1 VKKILL
7 MLALLPLLA
16 FDTGK
21 KYLDKIELYQKDS
34 YYKQKVYTEHDW
46 KSFIKLKDA
55 QAIVDPNNYDLHLL
69 SAAVFFATNKM
80 RESKHTKPLKF
91 SPQLRDA
98 ATVHTAQ
105 MIEKNF
111 FDHFNRQTPELKT
124 PEQRMGLF
132 GIGEIP
138 LAENVD
144 LTYIQAINNRTT
156 YIELA
161 EKIVQDFY
169 DSPPHRKNML
179 GKDYTHLGCAA
190 IFEHNH
196 KQGVHYVKVTQDY
209 SGDY

>member
-7 MLALLPLLA
+7 ILALLPLLA
-16 FDTGK
+16 FDSGE
-21 KYLDKIELYQKDS
+21 KYLSKIERYQKDS

-46 KSFIKLKDA
+46 KSFSKLKDA
-55 QAIVDPNNYDLHLL
+55 QAIVDPNNYDMHLL

-80 RESKHTKPLKF
+80 RESKHAKPLKF

-98 ATVHTAQ
+98 ATVHTSQ

-111 FDHFNRQTPELKT
+111 FDHFNRQTPELRG
-124 PEQRMGLF
+124 PEQRIGLF
-132 GIGEIP
+132 GVAQTP

-144 LTYIQAINNRTT
+144 LTYIQEVNNKTT
-156 YIELA
+156 YLELA

-190 IFEHNH
+190 IFEPSN
-196 KQGVHYVKVTQDY
+196 KNGARYIKITQDY
-209 SGDY
+209 SGNY